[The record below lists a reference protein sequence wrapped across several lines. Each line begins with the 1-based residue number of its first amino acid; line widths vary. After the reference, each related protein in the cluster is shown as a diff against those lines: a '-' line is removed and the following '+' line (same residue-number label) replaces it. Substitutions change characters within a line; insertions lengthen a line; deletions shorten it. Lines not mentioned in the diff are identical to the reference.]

1 MDIIT
6 LTQSKRAE
14 ILAYVKPRLSFES
27 YSWVSN
33 VFNELNKRILF
44 DKDDRL
50 AATVFPMYE
59 NLLTFFEEFCDE
71 ITPGGILYTI
81 YSCMIESDVL
91 QLGNKVETLPEFV
104 EEVEMDDWEHVSK
117 ETIAAFDLRTNCVL
131 AGKYLNPDTKEHEVW
146 GCGLMTLNSVP
157 YHLALRKGW

>member
-1 MDIIT
+1 
-6 LTQSKRAE
+6 
-14 ILAYVKPRLSFES
+14 
-27 YSWVSN
+27 
-33 VFNELNKRILF
+33 
-44 DKDDRL
+44 
-50 AATVFPMYE
+50 
-59 NLLTFFEEFCDE
+59 
-71 ITPGGILYTI
+71 
-81 YSCMIESDVL
+81 MIESDVL